1 MTDFLNNYYK
11 SIDIEEEK
19 KKLFTTNENT
29 IQTDD
34 AENQEIGF
42 WEKIGESTLDPVL
55 AGSHKFVGHGVQIMV
70 LPFMLLDAYESGKG
84 WVFKKIATASGMSE
98 ADQNEILE
106 FSQLPI
112 EIEKLRPGKWIN
124 DNILN
129 DAANYQAKTTIGEY
143 AGTAAEYMP
152 YGLLAKAPKA
162 KTVLMGTGA
171 ASGLI
176 DEAATKTLQSEGMG
190 MGVGISANIILD
202 ILALK
207 KGNFTSLVDN
217 IMPDTKT
224 IEAAKI
230 IQKNAKKYGLDL
242 TVGEATQM
250 QSILKVEGATSANL
264 ISNKI
269 LDTFW
274 RNRPNQ
280 LKNYIRKWG
289 QDNGLLPESKFISST
304 KINEQVKKV
313 AIELANKRSK
323 MWLKSGGE
331 KFNKSFFDSQST
343 DNLKLL
349 FLEIAK
355 DAPDDI
361 AKYLNKQAIV
371 ISKSKG
377 NGEKLNRIY
386 QDLRDGHFDALR
398 TGNTLAGKSYERA
411 KDSIKKLLS
420 TNDDWKKANKKYK
433 IFSDTY
439 EKPLSKGSVTELFN
453 DLKSGRWIEDAKNN
467 AKIYKYITSNNVRA
481 SDIEKLANAVN
492 KSGVK
497 NVWKNIASDFFNN
510 AFDKA
515 AIDNMNRGLN
525 VGNNFYNAILKT
537 PRNKE
542 NFTEVLFQLA
552 KQTDKTVKR
561 ADIQKAVTSF
571 ADVLK
576 ATTAGGKIGSSTA
589 TNIKVAEELSK
600 TKFNL
605 IEGLGTTGLKKW
617 FGERAFS
624 KSSQEIAEAMVSEK
638 GIQAFI
644 DLAQNWKNKNKAV
657 VLLRAVTIGYE
668 ELE

>member
-11 SIDIEEEK
+11 SINIEEEK

-42 WEKIGESTLDPVL
+42 IESALDPVL
-55 AGSHKFVGHGVQIMV
+55 TASNKFVGSAVQVID
-70 LPFMLLDAYESGKG
+70 LPFILLDAIESGKDF
-84 WVFKKIATASGMSE
+84 VFKKIATSSGMSE
-98 ADQNEILE
+98 ADADEIVNYGNSV
-106 FSQLPI
+106 FK
-112 EIEKLRPGKWIN
+112 IEKIRPGKWIN
-124 DNILN
+124 DVILN
-129 DAANYQAKTTIGEY
+129 DAANYETKTTVGEF
-143 AGTAAEYMP
+143 AGSAAEYMP

-162 KTVLMGTGA
+162 KAVLMSTGA

-176 DEAATKTLQSEGMG
+176 DQAATETLQSEGMG
-190 MGVGISANIILD
+190 TGVGIGANLILD
-202 ILALK
+202 ILALR
-207 KGNFTSLVDN
+207 KGNLSGLVDN
-217 IMPDTKT
+217 VMPDAKT
-224 IEAAKI
+224 IDAAKQ

-250 QSILKVEGATSANL
+250 QSILKLEGATSANL
-264 ISNKI
+264 ISNKV

-274 RNRPNQ
+274 KNRPNQ
-280 LKNYIRKWG
+280 LKNYIKKWG
-289 QDNGLLPESKFISST
+289 ADNGLLPDSKFISST

-323 MWLKSGGE
+323 MWLKAGGQ
-331 KFNKSFFDSQST
+331 KFNNSFFDAQST
-343 DNLKLL
+343 DNLRLN

-361 AKYLNKQAIV
+361 AKYLNRQAIV

-420 TNDDWKKANKKYK
+420 TNDDWKKANKKYQV
-433 IFSDTY
+433 FSDTY

-453 DLKSGRWIEDAKNN
+453 DLKDGRWVEKSTTN
-467 AKIYKYITSNNVRA
+467 AKLYKYITSNNVRA
-481 SDIEKLANAVN
+481 SDIEKLAKAVN

-497 NVWKNIASDFFNN
+497 NAWQNIASDFFNN

-525 VGNNFYNAILKT
+525 IGNNFYNAILKT

-552 KQTDKTVKR
+552 KQSDETIKR
-561 ADIQKAVTSF
+561 ADVKKAVISF

-589 TNIKVAEELSK
+589 TNIKVSEELSK
-600 TKFNL
+600 TPFNI
-605 IEGLGTTGLKKW
+605 IEGIGTTGIKKW

-624 KSSQEIAEAMVSEK
+624 KSSQQIAEAMVSEK

-644 DLAQNWKNKNKAV
+644 DLAQNWKDKNKAV
-657 VLLRAVTIGYE
+657 VLLRALTISSQE
-668 ELE
+668 ME

>member
-11 SIDIEEEK
+11 SINIEEEK

-42 WEKIGESTLDPVL
+42 IESALDPVL
-55 AGSHKFVGHGVQIMV
+55 TASNKFVGSAVQVID
-70 LPFMLLDAYESGKG
+70 LPFILLDAIESGKDF
-84 WVFKKIATASGMSE
+84 VFKKIATSSGMSE
-98 ADQNEILE
+98 ADADEIVNYGNSV
-106 FSQLPI
+106 FK
-112 EIEKLRPGKWIN
+112 IEKIRPGKWIN
-124 DNILN
+124 DVILN
-129 DAANYQAKTTIGEY
+129 DAANYEAKTTVGKF
-143 AGTAAEYMP
+143 AGSAAEYMP

-162 KTVLMGTGA
+162 KAVLMSTGA

-176 DEAATKTLQSEGMG
+176 DQAATETLQSEGMG
-190 MGVGISANIILD
+190 TGVGIGANLILD
-202 ILALK
+202 ILALR
-207 KGNFTSLVDN
+207 KGNLSGLVDN
-217 IMPDTKT
+217 VMPDAKT
-224 IEAAKI
+224 IDAAKQ

-250 QSILKVEGATSANL
+250 QSILKLEGATSANL
-264 ISNKI
+264 ISNKV

-274 RNRPNQ
+274 KNRPNQ
-280 LKNYIRKWG
+280 LKNYIKKWG
-289 QDNGLLPESKFISST
+289 ADNGLLPDSKFISST

-323 MWLKSGGE
+323 MWLKAGGQ
-331 KFNKSFFDSQST
+331 KFNNSFFDAQST
-343 DNLKLL
+343 DNLRLN

-361 AKYLNKQAIV
+361 AKYLNRQAIV

-420 TNDDWKKANKKYK
+420 TNDDWKKANKKYQV
-433 IFSDTY
+433 FSDTY

-453 DLKSGRWIEDAKNN
+453 DLKDGRWVEKSTTN
-467 AKIYKYITSNNVRA
+467 AKLYKYITSNNVRA
-481 SDIEKLANAVN
+481 SDIEKLAKAVN

-497 NVWKNIASDFFNN
+497 NAWQNIASDFFNN

-525 VGNNFYNAILKT
+525 IGNNFYNAILKT

-552 KQTDKTVKR
+552 KQSDETIKR
-561 ADIQKAVTSF
+561 ADVKKAVISF

-589 TNIKVAEELSK
+589 TNIKVSEELSK
-600 TKFNL
+600 TPFNI
-605 IEGLGTTGLKKW
+605 IEGIGTTGIKKW

-624 KSSQEIAEAMVSEK
+624 KSSQQIAEAMVSEK

-644 DLAQNWKNKNKAV
+644 DLAQNWKDKNKAV
-657 VLLRAVTIGYE
+657 VLLRALTISSQE
-668 ELE
+668 ME

>member
-11 SIDIEEEK
+11 SINIEEEK
-19 KKLFTTNENT
+19 KKLLTTNENT

-34 AENQEIGF
+34 AENQEIGY
-42 WEKIGESTLDPVL
+42 IESALDPVL
-55 AGSHKFVGHGVQIMV
+55 AVSNKFVGSAVQV
-70 LPFMLLDAYESGKG
+70 VDLPFMLLSAIDSGQDFL
-84 WVFKKIATASGMSE
+84 FKKIATASGMSE
-98 ADQNEILE
+98 ADAD
-106 FSQLPI
+106 QLITDSKVPLRA
-112 EIEKLRPGKWIN
+112 EKIRPGKWIN

-129 DAANYQAKTTIGEY
+129 DAANYEAKTTVGKF
-143 AGTAAEYMP
+143 AGSAGEYMP
-152 YGLLAKAPKA
+152 YGLLAKTPKA
-162 KTVLMGTGA
+162 KAVLMSTGA

-176 DEAATKTLQSEGMG
+176 DQAATETLQSEGMG
-190 MGVGISANIILD
+190 TGVGIGANLILD
-202 ILALK
+202 ILALR
-207 KGNFTSLVDN
+207 KGKLSGLVDN
-217 IMPDTKT
+217 VMPDAKT
-224 IEAAKI
+224 IDAATQ

-250 QSILKVEGATSANL
+250 QSILKLEGATSANL
-264 ISNKI
+264 ISNKV

-274 RNRPNQ
+274 KNRPNQ
-280 LKNYIRKWG
+280 LKNYIKKWG
-289 QDNGLLPESKFISST
+289 TDNNLLPDSKFISST

-343 DNLKLL
+343 DNLKLN

-420 TNDDWKKANKKYK
+420 TNDDWKKANKKYQV
-433 IFSDTY
+433 FSDTY

-453 DLKSGRWIEDAKNN
+453 DLKDGRWVEKSTTN
-467 AKIYKYITSNNVRA
+467 AKLYKYITSNNVRA
-481 SDIEKLANAVN
+481 SDIEKLAKAVN

-497 NVWKNIASDFFNN
+497 NAWQNIASDFFNN

-525 VGNNFYNAILKT
+525 IGNNFYNAILKT

-552 KQTDKTVKR
+552 KQSDETIKKADVK
-561 ADIQKAVTSF
+561 KAVISF

-589 TNIKVAEELSK
+589 TNIKVSEELSK
-600 TKFNL
+600 TPFNI
-605 IEGLGTTGLKKW
+605 IEGIGTTGIKKW

-624 KSSQEIAEAMVSEK
+624 KSSQQIAEAMVSEK

-644 DLAQNWKNKNKAV
+644 DLAQNWKDKNKAV
-657 VLLRAVTIGYE
+657 VLLRALTISSQE
-668 ELE
+668 ME

>member
-11 SIDIEEEK
+11 SINIEEEK

-42 WEKIGESTLDPVL
+42 IESALDPVL
-55 AGSHKFVGHGVQIMV
+55 TVSNKFVGSAVQVID
-70 LPFMLLDAYESGKG
+70 LPFMLLSAIDSGQDFL
-84 WVFKKIATASGMSE
+84 FKKIATASGMSE
-98 ADQNEILE
+98 ADAD
-106 FSQLPI
+106 QLITDSKVPLRA
-112 EIEKLRPGKWIN
+112 EKIRPGKWIN

-129 DAANYQAKTTIGEY
+129 DAANYEAKTTVGKF
-143 AGTAAEYMP
+143 AGSAAEYMP

-162 KTVLMGTGA
+162 KAVLMSTGA
-171 ASGLI
+171 VSGLI
-176 DEAATKTLQSEGMG
+176 DQAATETLQSEGMG
-190 MGVGISANIILD
+190 TGVGIGANLILD
-202 ILALK
+202 ILALR
-207 KGNFTSLVDN
+207 KGNLSGLVDN
-217 IMPDTKT
+217 VMPDAKT
-224 IEAAKI
+224 IDAAKQ

-250 QSILKVEGATSANL
+250 QSILKLEGATSANL
-264 ISNKI
+264 ISNKV

-274 RNRPNQ
+274 KNRPNQ
-280 LKNYIRKWG
+280 LKNYIKKWG
-289 QDNGLLPESKFISST
+289 ADNGLLPDSKFISST

-323 MWLKSGGE
+323 MWLKAGGE

-343 DNLKLL
+343 DNLRLL

-361 AKYLNKQAIV
+361 AKYLNRQAIV

-420 TNDDWKKANKKYK
+420 TNDDWKKANKKYQV
-433 IFSDTY
+433 FSDTY

-453 DLKSGRWIEDAKNN
+453 DLKDGRWVEKSTTN
-467 AKIYKYITSNNVRA
+467 AKLYKYITSNNVRA
-481 SDIEKLANAVN
+481 SDIEKLAKAVN

-497 NVWKNIASDFFNN
+497 NAWQNIASDFFNN

-525 VGNNFYNAILKT
+525 IGNNFYNAILKT

-552 KQTDKTVKR
+552 KQSDETIKR
-561 ADIQKAVTSF
+561 ADVKKAVISF

-589 TNIKVAEELSK
+589 TNIKVSEELSK
-600 TKFNL
+600 TPLNI
-605 IEGLGTTGLKKW
+605 IEGIGTTGIKKW

-624 KSSQEIAEAMVSEK
+624 KSSQQIAEAMVSEK

-644 DLAQNWKNKNKAV
+644 DLAQNWKDKNKAV
-657 VLLRAVTIGYE
+657 VLLRALTISSQE
-668 ELE
+668 ME

>member
-1 MTDFLNNYYK
+1 MSDFLNNYYK

-19 KKLFTTNENT
+19 KKLLTTNENT

-42 WEKIGESTLDPVL
+42 IESALDPVL
-55 AGSHKFVGHGVQIMV
+55 AVSNKFVGSAVQV
-70 LPFMLLDAYESGKG
+70 VDLPFMLLSAIDSGQDFL
-84 WVFKKIATASGMSE
+84 FKKIATASGMSE
-98 ADQNEILE
+98 ADAD
-106 FSQLPI
+106 QLITDSKVPLRA
-112 EIEKLRPGKWIN
+112 EKIRPGKWIN

-129 DAANYQAKTTIGEY
+129 DAANYEAKTTVGKF
-143 AGTAAEYMP
+143 AGSAGEYMP
-152 YGLLAKAPKA
+152 YGLLAKTPKA
-162 KTVLMGTGA
+162 KAVLMSTGA

-176 DEAATKTLQSEGMG
+176 DQAATETLQSEGMG
-190 MGVGISANIILD
+190 TGVGIGANLILD
-202 ILALK
+202 ILALR
-207 KGNFTSLVDN
+207 KGKLSGLVDN
-217 IMPDTKT
+217 VMPDAKT
-224 IEAAKI
+224 IDAATQ

-250 QSILKVEGATSANL
+250 QSILKLEGATSANL
-264 ISNKI
+264 ISNKV

-274 RNRPNQ
+274 KNRPNQ
-280 LKNYIRKWG
+280 LKNYIKKWG
-289 QDNGLLPESKFISST
+289 TDNNLLPDSKFISST

-343 DNLKLL
+343 DNLKLN

-420 TNDDWKKANKKYK
+420 TNDDWKKANKKYQV
-433 IFSDTY
+433 FSDTY

-453 DLKSGRWIEDAKNN
+453 DLKDGRWVEKSTTN
-467 AKIYKYITSNNVRA
+467 AKLYKYITSNNVRA
-481 SDIEKLANAVN
+481 SDIEKLAKAVN

-497 NVWKNIASDFFNN
+497 NAWQNIASDFFNN

-525 VGNNFYNAILKT
+525 IGNNFYNAILKT

-552 KQTDKTVKR
+552 KQSDETIKKADVK
-561 ADIQKAVTSF
+561 KAVISF

-589 TNIKVAEELSK
+589 TNIKVSEELSK
-600 TKFNL
+600 TPFNI
-605 IEGLGTTGLKKW
+605 IEGIGTTGIKKW

-624 KSSQEIAEAMVSEK
+624 KSSQQIAEAMVSEK

-644 DLAQNWKNKNKAV
+644 DLAQNWKDKNKAV
-657 VLLRAVTIGYE
+657 VLLRALTISSQE
-668 ELE
+668 ME